1 MPGSSSPRYDPGIR
15 HCNIYPETHR
25 KMTPRAYMNSR
36 ELASHFHVSRAKVR
50 EWVGAGC
57 PCLNPA
63 LKSQH
68 AFRQQLIFKVADV
81 EMWLKGFT
89 QPEPTITQLEL
100 NFH

>member
-1 MPGSSSPRYDPGIR
+1 
-15 HCNIYPETHR
+15 
-25 KMTPRAYMNSR
+25 MTPRTYMNSR

-68 AFRQQLIFKVADV
+68 AFRQQLIFKVAAV
-81 EMWLKGFT
+81 EKWLASFT
-89 QPEPTITQLEL
+89 QPEPRINQLH
-100 NFH
+100 FDF